1 MALAEPAAIDPGRH
15 SALGMTTIH
24 IPTLTTERLTLRPHR
39 LADFD
44 PYAETLASPRARFM
58 DRLDRRDA
66 WFVFCND
73 LAGWQLRG
81 FGLWAVDLR
90 DGTHLGQTGIQRPDH
105 FPKPEFG
112 WILHDGHEGR
122 GYATEA
128 ARAARDW
135 ARGRVPSLVSYIT
148 PGNDRSVA
156 VAKRLG
162 AILDPNARLPDGED
176 HTETVVYR
184 HWIAP

>member
-1 MALAEPAAIDPGRH
+1 
-15 SALGMTTIH
+15 MTTVT
-24 IPTLTTERLTLRPHR
+24 IPTLETGRVVLRAHR

-44 PYAETLASPRARFM
+44 AYAETLASPRARFI

-73 LAGWQLRG
+73 VAGWQLRG

-90 DGTHLGQTGIQRPDH
+90 DGTHLGQVGIQRPDH
-105 FPKPEFG
+105 FPEPELG
-112 WILHDGHEGR
+112 WFLHDGHEGR

-128 ARAARDW
+128 ARAALGW
-135 ARGRVPSLVSYIT
+135 ARGRVASLVSYIA

-156 VAKRLG
+156 VAERLG
-162 AILDPNARLPDGED
+162 ATLDPDAPLPDGED
-176 HTETVVYR
+176 RTETVVYR
-184 HWIAP
+184 HWSAA